1 MSNATAE
8 KARTVLQEQSRR
20 MPAVIEAAGGP
31 DAEAGVRIYVMGMLA
46 MARKLDLLTVEEYMD
61 LLAQIG

>member
-1 MSNATAE
+1 MENALKE
-8 KARTVLQEQSRR
+8 KAKEVLQDQIRR
-20 MPAVIEAAGGP
+20 LPAMIAAAGGP

>member
-1 MSNATAE
+1 MSNTTEE
-8 KARTVLQEQSRR
+8 KARTVLQEQIQR
-20 MPAVIEAAGGP
+20 MPAMIEAAGGP
-31 DAEAGVRIYVMGMLA
+31 DTEAGVRVYVMGMLA

>member
-1 MSNATAE
+1 M
-8 KARTVLQEQSRR
+8 
-20 MPAVIEAAGGP
+20 IEAAGGP
-31 DAEAGVRIYVMGMLA
+31 DTEAGVRVYVMGMLA

>member
-8 KARTVLQEQSRR
+8 KARTVLQEQIRR
-20 MPAVIEAAGGP
+20 MPAVIEAAGGL